1 VLRGAQRFVEASN
14 VTRATYVADPL
25 QSHLDPLTALPS
37 RNRFLKT
44 VVPFL
49 KRLR

>member
-1 VLRGAQRFVEASN
+1 MLQGARRFVAASK

-25 QSHLDPLTALPS
+25 QSHIDPLSALPS
-37 RNRFLKT
+37 RNRFLAT

-49 KRLR
+49 KQIR